1 MCYNGSMEEITG
13 HVKNQIFSNMDN
25 GYAVIELLSEGEE
38 GELTAVGTLITLT
51 VGERVRLYGNW
62 VSHYKYGKQFSVTKY
77 QILPPSTIKAM
88 EDYLASGLIRGV
100 GRVVAKQII
109 DTFGINAF
117 EVIDKTPNRLTEIP
131 GIGRIKAS
139 IIAASFMQQQGIR
152 DVMVALQEYDI
163 TANQAMNIYKLYG
176 SECVDI
182 IRKNPYKLIEDVENI
197 GFKTADKIALSAG
210 FEFDSEFRVCAG
222 IKYMLEWA
230 SREGHTYL
238 PQDVLVSATVKT
250 IGVETER
257 VEEALRQ
264 MLKEG
269 RLSAGETDG
278 VETVALNYLRY
289 KEKNV
294 AKLLLKLKNSPPRF
308 DYVASEEIER
318 VESIHGITLAPMQR
332 TAIEKLLTNSVVVVT
347 GGPGTGKT
355 TILRLAIA
363 IMESRGIEYKL
374 AAPTGRAAKRMGEAT
389 GRKARTLHRLLE
401 YSFMERAFMRDE
413 NCPLETDVVI
423 VDEMSM
429 VDVNLMEALLRALD
443 RGSRLIMVGDADQLP
458 SVGAGNIL
466 RDIIDSETIE
476 SVRLVEIFRQA
487 EKSAIVVNAHRINN
501 GMEPELDVPDSDF
514 CFEPMENPNNILQR
528 IVSMNRSGFETPL
541 FTNDP
546 LNDVQVLAP
555 MKKGILGVKNLNIC
569 LQQALNPPADD
580 KTEFT
585 YGNTVFREGDRVMQ
599 MKNDYNIEWTKTT
612 PEGGYEKGMGIF
624 NGDIGTVM
632 HIDKGAQNMEILFDD
647 GCVTTYDFERLESL
661 ELAYC
666 ISIHKSQGSEFPI
679 TMIPLLGGPPS
690 FMTRNL
696 LYTAVTRAK
705 NQVYIIGSRE
715 CINAMV
721 KNNQVNRRYS
731 ALCGMLKEYA
741 MFGV

>member
-1 MCYNGSMEEITG
+1 MCYNGIMEEITG

-25 GYAVIELLSEGEE
+25 GYAVIELLSEGDE
-38 GELTAVGTLITLT
+38 GEFTAVGTLITLT

-238 PQDVLVSATVKT
+238 PHDVLVSATVKT

-257 VEEALRQ
+257 VEEALGQ

-294 AKLLLKLKNSPPRF
+294 AKLLLKLKKSPPRF

-332 TAIEKLLTNSVVVVT
+332 TAIEKLLTNSAVVVT

-363 IMESRGIEYKL
+363 IMESRGIEYEL

-443 RGSRLIMVGDADQLP
+443 TGSRLIMVGDADQLP

-487 EKSAIVVNAHRINN
+487 ERSAIVVNAHRINN
-501 GMEPELDVPDSDF
+501 GMEPELDIPDSDF
-514 CFEPMENPNNILQR
+514 KSEAK
-528 IVSMNRSGFETPL
+528 RS
-541 FTNDP
+541 
-546 LNDVQVLAP
+546 
-555 MKKGILGVKNLNIC
+555 
-569 LQQALNPPADD
+569 
-580 KTEFT
+580 
-585 YGNTVFREGDRVMQ
+585 
-599 MKNDYNIEWTKTT
+599 
-612 PEGGYEKGMGIF
+612 
-624 NGDIGTVM
+624 
-632 HIDKGAQNMEILFDD
+632 
-647 GCVTTYDFERLESL
+647 
-661 ELAYC
+661 
-666 ISIHKSQGSEFPI
+666 
-679 TMIPLLGGPPS
+679 
-690 FMTRNL
+690 
-696 LYTAVTRAK
+696 
-705 NQVYIIGSRE
+705 
-715 CINAMV
+715 
-721 KNNQVNRRYS
+721 
-731 ALCGMLKEYA
+731 
-741 MFGV
+741 